1 MNNYTILKNSI
12 FNLRAAVIERAIMD
26 YREALRQG
34 DFPMAWEIEGF
45 FLSEGGQAYT
55 RGNGE
60 KIIERI
66 RKEVGINETGRINDE
81 DTY

>member
-34 DFPMAWEIEGF
+34 DSPTAWEIEGF

-66 RKEVGINETGRINDE
+66 RKEVGINDTGRINDE
-81 DTY
+81 DTN